1 MQAFLFGALAIA
13 LFVVLFALQN
23 VVPVTVTFLAWTF
36 EGSLGLFLFV
46 ALMSGVLVSFLASLP
61 TVIKARLAAT
71 HQRKEVAALKTNIE
85 EYRVKL
91 IDAQRKL
98 SSIKPG
104 SPAGPGSAVER
115 TPSP

>member
-23 VVPVTVTFLAWTF
+23 VVPVTVTFLTWTF

-61 TVIKARLAAT
+61 TLIKARLAAA
-71 HQRKEVAALKTNIE
+71 HHRKEVAALKASID
-85 EYRVKL
+85 EYRFKL
-91 IDAQRKL
+91 EDAQKRL
-98 SSIKPG
+98 ASTR
-104 SPAGPGSAVER
+104 PAPLPATGPVVGR
-115 TPSP
+115 TPAP